1 MWSSLPPEVRAA
13 MLYILSQILGSERLS
28 YFSMAGF
35 KSLGYLIVLGCR
47 ENAEKL
53 FIAKG
58 WLTERMLT
66 DDVEVIWSTIILVVL
81 GAS

>member
-1 MWSSLPPEVRAA
+1 
-13 MLYILSQILGSERLS
+13 
-28 YFSMAGF
+28 
-35 KSLGYLIVLGCR
+35 
-47 ENAEKL
+47 L
-53 FIAKG
+53 FIPKG

>member
-1 MWSSLPPEVRAA
+1 
-13 MLYILSQILGSERLS
+13 
-28 YFSMAGF
+28 MAGF